1 VTDPN
6 AEERDVDRASGFMNR
21 IAKGGPVATIAVLLV
36 ALLIAGWLIGF
47 LR

>member
-6 AEERDVDRASGFMNR
+6 AERDVDRADGMMNR
-21 IAKGGPVATIAVLLV
+21 IAKGGPVATVMILVAVLL
-36 ALLIAGWLIGF
+36 IGFWLIGL

>member
-6 AEERDVDRASGFMNR
+6 AERDVDRADGVMNR
-21 IAKGGPVATIAVLLV
+21 VAKGGPVATMLIVFA
-36 ALLIAGWLIGF
+36 ALLIGAWLIGL

>member
-6 AEERDVDRASGFMNR
+6 AERDVDRADGVMNR
-21 IAKGGPVATIAVLLV
+21 IAKGGPAATILIVFA
-36 ALLIAGWLIGF
+36 ALLIGAWLIGL

>member
-6 AEERDVDRASGFMNR
+6 AERDVDRADGVMNR
-21 IAKGGPVATIAVLLV
+21 VAKGGPVATVLIVFV
-36 ALLIAGWLIGF
+36 ALLIGAWLIGL

>member
-6 AEERDVDRASGFMNR
+6 AERDVDRADGVMNR
-21 IAKGGPVATIAVLLV
+21 VAKGGPVATVLIV
-36 ALLIAGWLIGF
+36 CAALLIGAWLIGL

>member
-6 AEERDVDRASGFMNR
+6 AERDVDRADGVMNR
-21 IAKGGPVATIAVLLV
+21 VAKGGPVATVLIV
-36 ALLIAGWLIGF
+36 FAALLIGAWLIGL